1 MHDELFEKSDIVA
14 RYRVGPYVEA
24 REGFLRQAGAG
35 GYSRSTLKRIA
46 WVLLIVAEAVHNH
59 GGRISIDQLE
69 KLNRSVRLVNG
80 RRPSRETA
88 KLFRRYGEGWLRSIG
103 ALLPEADPLPRFAR
117 EVNAFAAYM
126 RVERGLSPV
135 TIAER
140 GVRLCRFFS
149 CLPSRVRSLSDV
161 TIDQIDA
168 FLAGEAERGWRR
180 TSLHSLGSNLR
191 SFFRFA
197 AQQGWCA
204 GSLALDIDLPR
215 RYELGD
221 VPRAPSVDEIDQLLA
236 ITAMGDDTVT
246 IRDHAILL
254 LLIHYGLRRG
264 EVERLT
270 LDDVDWVAETLQV
283 MRPKLRR
290 PDCYPL
296 SAPVGEAILRY
307 LREARPRCEHRT
319 VFITV
324 NAPFRPLSGSSISA
338 MVRKRLRKQ
347 GVKLEWSGA
356 HCLRHA
362 CAGQLLD
369 AGFTLKQIADHLGHR
384 SMNST
389 RIYTKIDVHGLR
401 QVAELDLGGL
411 L

>member
-290 PDCYPL
+290 PHCYPL

-307 LREARPRCEHRT
+307 LR
-319 VFITV
+319 
-324 NAPFRPLSGSSISA
+324 
-338 MVRKRLRKQ
+338 
-347 GVKLEWSGA
+347 
-356 HCLRHA
+356 
-362 CAGQLLD
+362 
-369 AGFTLKQIADHLGHR
+369 
-384 SMNST
+384 
-389 RIYTKIDVHGLR
+389 
-401 QVAELDLGGL
+401 
-411 L
+411 